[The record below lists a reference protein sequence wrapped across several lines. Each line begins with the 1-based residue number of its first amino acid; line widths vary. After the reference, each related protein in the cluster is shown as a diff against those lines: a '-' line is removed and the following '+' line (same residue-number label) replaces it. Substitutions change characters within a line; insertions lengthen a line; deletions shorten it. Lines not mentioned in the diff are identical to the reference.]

1 MTDTR
6 TIVEQ
11 LFAVIDGHR
20 FDDVDTV
27 LHPDAEMNTPFGQGL
42 TGPAW
47 VELNRGFATT
57 FPDGG
62 HTLVRTVCSGDHC
75 AVEGLWTGT
84 HTGPMASPAGV
95 VPPTGR
101 RVTLPFA
108 GVLTQREGRIAAMTI
123 YFDQMTMLGQLGLVP
138 EPAAAS

>member
-6 TIVEQ
+6 TIVEE

-20 FDDVDTV
+20 FDDVDAV
-27 LHPDAEMNTPFGQGL
+27 LRPDAEMNTPLGQGL
-42 TGPAW
+42 TPAAW
-47 VELNRGFATT
+47 VEHSRGFARA

-62 HTLVRTVCSGDHC
+62 HTLVRAVSAGDRC
-75 AVEGLWTGT
+75 AIEGVWSGT

-101 RVTLPFA
+101 GVTLPFC
-108 GVLTQREGRIAAMTI
+108 GVHTVRDGRIAAMTI
-123 YFDQMTMLGQLGLVP
+123 YFDQMTMLVQLGLVP
-138 EPAAAS
+138 EPAATH